1 MALRDL
7 DDKDQRHFLS
17 RLARYGVDQQQLRD
31 EELVVRKDTRLQLSH
46 RSRGTLS
53 PLVLKTNDIDVVR
66 RWIGLPP
73 EVTRVRYTAPAVTDV
88 AALPAALRPT
98 QPSFD
103 IEEVRRRAVL
113 RPSGALAGEARASGL
128 RAFTARASAVR
139 PAVAASAAASAP
151 GEATARGLDRRLFR
165 TEELEEVR
173 TAARS
178 YIRGDQRM
186 ASAYKRHIE
195 ELFGVFEIAAWFYTT
210 VIVESGATLEFGKG
224 ANVLSAWK
232 VIIEDGGT
240 IRSEGNLTVDC
251 TILTSHSPP
260 AVGPGLA
267 DPVLTRPVFPH

>member
-88 AALPAALRPT
+88 AALPAALRPM

-113 RPSGALAGEARASGL
+113 RPSGA

-139 PAVAASAAASAP
+139 PAAAASAL

-165 TEELEEVR
+165 AEELEEVR
-173 TAARS
+173 TAARA

>member
-31 EELVVRKDTRLQLSH
+31 EELVVRRDTRLQLSH

-88 AALPAALRPT
+88 AALPAALRPM

-113 RPSGALAGEARASGL
+113 RPIGALAGEARASGA

-139 PAVAASAAASAP
+139 PAAAASAL

-165 TEELEEVR
+165 AEELEEVR

-260 AVGPGLA
+260 AVGSELVN
-267 DPVLTRPVFPH
+267 PVLTRPVFPH